1 MITTEHLK
9 IKNGVHVAAARKTM
23 PVFGII
29 LAFVSFKLA
38 ASPERW
44 KHGIRSNQVDQGPE
58 F

>member
-9 IKNGVHVAAARKTM
+9 IKIGVHVAAARKTM

-38 ASPERW
+38 ASPER
-44 KHGIRSNQVDQGPE
+44 
-58 F
+58 

>member
-29 LAFVSFKLA
+29 LAFRVFQ
-38 ASPERW
+38 ASRFSREMKARY
-44 KHGIRSNQVDQGPE
+44 RSNQVDQGPE